1 MIKKF
6 AFYLLITSA
15 PFVSK
20 SQEKDLKLWYQQP
33 ATTWVEA
40 LPVGNGRMGA
50 MVFGNVQ
57 YERIQLNEESIWA
70 GKKISIDN
78 PGSASHLKEIQQLL
92 LNGENAKAHELS
104 TKFMLAI
111 PNRFRSHQTLG
122 DIFIDFGLQGS
133 PKEYER
139 NLDLSTGVATTTYV
153 IDGIKFKR
161 EVFASGPHDCIV
173 VRITSDK
180 PNSINCKINLSRER
194 DATVNSYGQNSL
206 LMNGQIVDVDDS
218 NGEGGLNMKFGAIL
232 KASSA
237 DGTIQSANNSIL
249 VKSASNLTILL
260 TSASD
265 YSLPK
270 LDFDRSIDVKAACDK
285 IIANA
290 SAKQYEE
297 IKKSSVDKHRELFD
311 RVTLD
316 LGGNDLSRIPTD
328 KRLNAVKNGSAD
340 PQLIQLYF
348 QYGRYLLIA
357 SSTSP
362 GVLPANLQG
371 VWNDHYDA
379 PWDSDYHTNI
389 NLQMNYWPS
398 EVTNL
403 SETNESLFNFIDAY
417 RLPGR
422 ETAKG
427 MYNAKGWTMHHA
439 TDIFGKTGINA
450 AIQYGVSPLAAAW
463 LTLHLWEHYQFTGD
477 KKFLKERAYPIMKE
491 AAEFVQTFL
500 IEDKHGRLVT
510 APSMSPENAF
520 KLANGEKHQITY
532 APTIDIEIIMALY
545 NACIESAEILK
556 SDQHF
561 AAGLKKTLTRLPA
574 IKVSP
579 KTGGIQEWI
588 EDYDE
593 AEPGHRHISH
603 LLALYPAD
611 LITPDQ
617 PELFAAAAKTLERR
631 LANGGGHTGWSRAWI
646 INFYARLLDGEKAYE
661 NVVALLQKSTLS
673 NLFDNH
679 PPFQI
684 DGNFGGTAG
693 IAEMMI
699 QSHQDYIKLL
709 PAMPQVWA
717 NGSVKGLCA
726 RGGFEVNMKWQ
737 NGKVSECSV
746 TSKQGNRLKIN
757 VNGKAI
763 DLRTKAGQTYKL
775 L

>member
-1 MIKKF
+1 MAREASICF
-6 AFYLLITSA
+6 LILLLAFTGQ
-15 PFVSK
+15 
-20 SQEKDLKLWYQQP
+20 SQDKALKLWYQQP
-33 ATTWVEA
+33 AAAWIDA

-78 PGSASHLKEIQQLL
+78 PGSSRHLKEIQQLL
-92 LNGENAKAHELS
+92 LNGENGKAHDLS

-111 PNRFRSHQTLG
+111 PNRFRSYQTLG
-122 DIFIDFGLQGS
+122 DIFLDFGLQGA

-139 NLDLSTGVATTTYV
+139 NLDLSTGIATTLYS
-153 IDGIKFKR
+153 INGIKFKR
-161 EVFASGPHDCIV
+161 EVFASAPHDCIV

-180 PNSINCKINLSRER
+180 PNSIQCKINLSRER
-194 DATVNSYGQNSL
+194 DATVGSHSQNSL
-206 LMNGQIVDVDDS
+206 LMSGQIIDVDDS
-218 NGEGGLNMKFGAIL
+218 NGEGGLNMKFSSLL
-232 KASSA
+232 KATST
-237 DGTIQSANNSIL
+237 DGSIQSSNNSLI
-249 VKSASNLTILL
+249 VKNASSLTILL

-265 YSLPK
+265 YSLSK
-270 LDFDRSIDVKAACDK
+270 LDLDRSIDVKAICEK
-285 IIANA
+285 IITDA
-290 SAKQYEE
+290 SE
-297 IKKSSVDKHRELFD
+297 IGYDELKTTALNKYNELFG
-311 RVTLD
+311 RVELD
-316 LGGNDLSRIPTD
+316 LGGKDLSNIPTD
-328 KRLNAVKNGSAD
+328 KRLDAVKKGNAD
-340 PQLIQLYF
+340 PKLVELYF
-348 QYGRYLLIA
+348 QYGRYLLIG

-371 VWNDHYDA
+371 VWNDHYEA
-379 PWDSDYHTNI
+379 PWASDYHTNI

-403 SETNESLFNFIDAY
+403 SETNQSLFNFIDAY
-417 RLPGR
+417 RVPGR

-427 MYNAKGWTMHHA
+427 MYNATGWTMHHA

-477 KKFLKERAYPIMKE
+477 KKFLREKGYPIMKE
-491 AAEFVQTFL
+491 AAEFIQTFL
-500 IEDKHGRLVT
+500 IEDKHGQLVT

-520 KLANGEKHQITY
+520 KLPNGERHQITY
-532 APTIDIEIIMALY
+532 APAIDVEVIMALY
-545 NACIESAEILK
+545 KACIESAAILK
-556 SDQHF
+556 TDNIF
-561 AAGLKKTLTRLPA
+561 AGQLRNTLTRLPP
-574 IKVSP
+574 IKISD

-611 LITPDQ
+611 LITPAQ
-617 PELFAAAAKTLERR
+617 PKLFAAAAKTLERR

-661 NVVALLQKSTLS
+661 NVMALLQKSTLN

-693 IAEMMI
+693 IAEMII
-699 QSHQDYIKLL
+699 QSHEEYIKLL
-709 PAMPQVWA
+709 PAMPEVWA
-717 NGSVKGLCA
+717 KGSVKGLCA
-726 RGGFEVNMKWQ
+726 RGGFVVDMKWLD
-737 NGKVSECSV
+737 GKIIDCSV
-746 TSKQGNRLKIN
+746 LSKQGNRLKLNIN
-757 VNGKAI
+757 GTLM
-763 DLRTKAGQTYKL
+763 DLKTTAGQSYKIR
-775 L
+775 